1 MYWLFC
7 IFLPGFASSHW
18 VISVSA
24 EYGIIEYSGL
34 WEKCADL
41 SIGYHNYECEGFV
54 WEDFQVSREFFIF
67 VANSEEN
74 INKQRKL
81 ACTDV
86 IC

>member
-67 VANSEEN
+67 VAYSEEN

-81 ACTDV
+81 V
-86 IC
+86 LMWYVS